1 MNKKLENKI
10 KSGSMVGYIDNGTVV
25 GIEPGWN
32 IKPQALAKL
41 LMDRYPSKEDAMKLV
56 DSAVLVPVF
65 KKDDY
70 EGVESFGDVIDS
82 NWSWNKEYIRKD
94 IGHLFCHMT
103 GVWKYSDNGIDWEP
117 VSEVFED
124 NSGTTF
130 DGVRDALE
138 LQDALTQEVA

>member
-70 EGVESFGDVIDS
+70 EGVEGFGDVVES
-82 NWSWNKEYIRKD
+82 NLTHYPEYTRKHV
-94 IGHLFCHMT
+94 GHLFCHMA
-103 GVWKYSDNGIDWEP
+103 GVWKYSNNAVDWDP
-117 VSEVFED
+117 ITEVFED